1 MKPEKAGA
9 RSSPPALRLVPIAAR
24 PDVDRLR
31 TVWWRGAA
39 LAQRLVAAVSRV
51 RDSAAGRGA
60 EGALRAVGGRIGR
73 HARGRAVARTGL
85 RAGDTLEVSLPLD
98 GRGPRAA
105 RTVVEGLRGR
115 IAPAVVDDA
124 QLVVSELVTNAV
136 RHSGASDG
144 GVVVLC
150 VELTGTMVRL
160 EVRDPGCEGVIAPRA
175 PDLEHGGGFGLH
187 VVRALSERWGLE
199 QVAAG
204 GTRVWAHLRRVRTA
218 APASAQNGGT
228 AGEVSRNGPSCNGR
242 AAAERPGP
250 RAGAGP

>member
-1 MKPEKAGA
+1 MKPEKAAA
-9 RSSPPALRLVPIAAR
+9 RSGPPALRVVPIAAR
-24 PDVDRLR
+24 PDLGRLCAAWR
-31 TVWWRGAA
+31 RGAA
-39 LAQRLVAAVSRV
+39 GVQRLVAAVSRV
-51 RDSAAGRGA
+51 RDSEAGRRA
-60 EGALRAVGGRIGR
+60 ESAMRAAGGRIGS
-73 HARGRAVARTGL
+73 HARGRAVARAG
-85 RAGDTLEVSLPLD
+85 RDAGDTLEVSLPLD

-136 RHSGASDG
+136 RHSGVSDG

-175 PDLEHGGGFGLH
+175 PDLQVGGGFGLH

-218 APASAQNGGT
+218 APASAQDGDV
-228 AGEVSRNGPSCNGR
+228 AGAVSRNGGR
-242 AAAERPGP
+242 ATGERQPSGGARA
-250 RAGAGP
+250 RAGP